1 MDKLR
6 QSLIDALEE
15 GQLKLG
21 YRREAVRLYYPL
33 ASLCALLDLQT
44 DRAGMHAAL
53 LAFAR
58 AQRDFF
64 GEIAVS
70 SKGERFCLT
79 VPPEGVERVHAQVD
93 EHGFLAEFLQAVS
106 RHGATLSDVLAV
118 FRRYSDRVIVREL
131 RGGEFDH
138 LVYFEVGVP
147 NAYYYCLAE
156 EPCHLNYHR
165 FTREDY
171 EAFGFEEA

>member
-1 MDKLR
+1 MEKLR

-21 YRREAVRLYYPL
+21 YREEAVRLYYPL
-33 ASLCALLDLQT
+33 ASLNTLLGLSA

-70 SKGERFCLT
+70 HKGDRFCLT
-79 VPPEGVERVHAQVD
+79 IPPRGVARVHEQVD
-93 EHGFLAEFLQAVS
+93 EHGFLAQFLQAVS
-106 RHGATLSDVLAV
+106 RHGATMDDVLPA
-118 FRRYSDRVIVREL
+118 FRRYSDRVIVRAL

-138 LVYFEVGVP
+138 LIYFEDGVP
-147 NAYYYCLAE
+147 NAYYYCIAE
-156 EPCHLNYHR
+156 EPCHLTYHR

>member
-6 QSLIDALEE
+6 QNLIDALEE

-21 YRREAVRLYYPL
+21 YREGAVRLFYPL
-33 ASLCALLDLQT
+33 ASLNALLGLHADC
-44 DRAGMHAAL
+44 AGMRDAL

-70 SKGERFCLT
+70 HKGDRFCLT
-79 VPPEGVERVHAQVD
+79 VPPQGVARVHEQLD
-93 EHGFLAEFLQAVS
+93 ERGFLAQFLQAVS
-106 RHGATLSDVLAV
+106 RHGATMDDVLAV
-118 FRRYSDRVIVREL
+118 FRRHSNRVVVRRL
-131 RGGEFDH
+131 RGNDFDH
-138 LVYFEVGVP
+138 LVYFEDGVP
-147 NAYYYCLAE
+147 NDYYYCIAE
-156 EPCHLNYHR
+156 EPCHLTYHR